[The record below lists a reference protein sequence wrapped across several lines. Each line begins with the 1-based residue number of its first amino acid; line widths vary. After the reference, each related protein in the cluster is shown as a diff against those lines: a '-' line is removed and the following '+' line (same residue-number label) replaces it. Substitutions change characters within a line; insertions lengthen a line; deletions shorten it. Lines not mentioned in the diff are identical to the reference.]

1 MSSPEVPHSTEAT
14 SPEQDVRSSNG
25 QTFIQAPEVPHSVVS
40 ESPEQD
46 VISSNGQ
53 TFIQAPEAPQ
63 SVESE
68 SPEQDVRS
76 SNGQTFVQAP
86 EVPHSVVSG
95 SPEQDV
101 RSSNGQTFIQ
111 APEVP
116 HSVES
121 EGPEQ
126 DVRSSSGQM
135 YSQAVQSQETQPSSV
150 QNSRMASF
158 RTQLVQV
165 TSALPQTT
173 MCPSI
178 QESQTLQQSRHSDP
192 SISTIMQ
199 PPSPNMQPSVDQHQ
213 HQLWRNQHPCDQQ
226 TWQLWNEQTRP
237 GHYMEDQLLQP
248 RTDPFIGG
256 RQPGSYPPYS
266 LQTQGLYDTQML
278 PQMLPQMYPGGPP
291 STVHS
296 QGQSS
301 TPYFSSLHLNWSQQ
315 TYRTEH
321 RSTGTHPRD
330 PQFLSEN
337 ITRNVTCRQMT
348 EQLKAHP
355 LGISQSPHIQ
365 VYSSVNRNV
374 QPLGSEL
381 HLQQSQHHQT
391 FHQWLPQPLL
401 STAHSGSRTHD
412 IEACSS
418 QTVYQPPPQI
428 APQSMSQPQP
438 EISNTHQGETS
449 HYFIIHCQHGSCS
462 EQKFLIF
469 YFCFVVLS
477 PINPAVS
484 HPVHKPS
491 RVSKEN
497 YTYYFSHKNTFC
509 I

>member
-14 SPEQDVRSSNG
+14 SPEQDVRSSNS
-25 QTFIQAPEVPHSVVS
+25 QTFIQAPEAPHSVVT

-46 VISSNGQ
+46 VRSSNGQ

-63 SVESE
+63 SVE
-68 SPEQDVRS
+68 
-76 SNGQTFVQAP
+76 
-86 EVPHSVVSG
+86 SG

-111 APEVP
+111 APEAPQSVESRSPEQDVRSSGQTFVQAPEVP

-126 DVRSSSGQM
+126 DVMPSSSQM
-135 YSQAVQSQETQPSSV
+135 YLQAVQSQETQPISV
-150 QNSRMASF
+150 QNTRMASF
-158 RTQLVQV
+158 STQSVQV

-248 RTDPFIGG
+248 RTDLFIGG

-301 TPYFSSLHLNWSQQ
+301 TPCFSSLHLNWSQQ

-355 LGISQSPHIQ
+355 LGISQSPHTQ

-374 QPLGSEL
+374 QPLESEL

-401 STAHSGSRTHD
+401 STAHSGSLTHD

-462 EQKFLIF
+462 EQKFSIF

-484 HPVHKPS
+484 HPVLKPS
-491 RVSKEN
+491 RVSKEI
-497 YTYYFSHKNTFC
+497 YTYYFSHKNTFF

>member
-1 MSSPEVPHSTEAT
+1 MSSPEVPH
-14 SPEQDVRSSNG
+14 
-25 QTFIQAPEVPHSVVS
+25 
-40 ESPEQD
+40 
-46 VISSNGQ
+46 
-53 TFIQAPEAPQ
+53 

-76 SNGQTFVQAP
+76 S
-86 EVPHSVVSG
+86 
-95 SPEQDV
+95 
-101 RSSNGQTFIQ
+101 SS
-111 APEVP
+111 
-116 HSVES
+116 
-121 EGPEQ
+121 
-126 DVRSSSGQM
+126 QM
-135 YSQAVQSQETQPSSV
+135 YLQAVQSQETQPSSV
-150 QNSRMASF
+150 QNTRMASF
-158 RTQLVQV
+158 RTQSVQV

-178 QESQTLQQSRHSDP
+178 QESQTLQQIRRRDP
-192 SISTIMQ
+192 SISTMMQ
-199 PPSPNMQPSVDQHQ
+199 PSRNPSRRRNPSISTMMQPSRNPSRRRNPSISTMMQPSPNLQPSEDQHQ
-213 HQLWRNQHPCDQQ
+213 TWWNQHSWDQQ
-226 TWQLWNEQTRP
+226 TRQLWNEATRP
-237 GHYMEDQLLQP
+237 GHYIEDQFLQ
-248 RTDPFIGG
+248 TDPFIGC
-256 RQPGSYPPYS
+256 RQSGSYPPYS
-266 LQTQGLYDTQML
+266 LQTQGLYSTPML
-278 PQMLPQMYPGGPP
+278 PQLYPGGPP

-301 TPYFSSLHLNWSQQ
+301 APYFSSPHLNLSQQ
-315 TYRTEH
+315 TNGTED
-321 RSTGTHPRD
+321 TNTVTHLRGPLL
-330 PQFLSEN
+330 LSEN

-348 EQLKAHP
+348 EQTLLQAHH
-355 LGISQSPHIQ
+355 LGISQSPHTQVYSQSPHTQ

-391 FHQWLPQPLL
+391 FHQWLPEPHI
-401 STAHSGSRTHD
+401 STAHSGSRTQD
-412 IEACSS
+412 IEACSN
-418 QTVYQPPPQI
+418 QTMYQPPPQI

-449 HYFIIHCQHGSCS
+449 HYFIIHCQHGSYS